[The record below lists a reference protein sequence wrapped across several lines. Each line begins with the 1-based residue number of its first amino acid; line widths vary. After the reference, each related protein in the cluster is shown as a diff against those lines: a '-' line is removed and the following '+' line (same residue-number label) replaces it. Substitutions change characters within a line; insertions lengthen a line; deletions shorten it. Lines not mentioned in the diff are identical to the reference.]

1 MRTRCIPERFPSA
14 RLVCVA
20 VFAVSLC
27 FGGGEAQAAEK
38 LPRVRGSVEVSLV
51 NVDVAVTGKD
61 GRPLEGLTAADFTV
75 LHGKKPVDITN
86 FREEKLARAA
96 TPAPAPDP
104 APREPE
110 AVLLAAPPA
119 RRHVVLFVDHL
130 ALPDKR
136 EREQVFGSLKSL
148 VRRTVRP
155 GDGVMV
161 VVWRRGVRTAWP
173 YTDDVARIERALDL
187 AAEGTIRLGRE
198 SQNDLDQFAATEAFQ
213 TWAGEPADTSLSRS
227 LSVEEAFNELK
238 GKASAVMGLVST
250 MAGLEGKKVLVLAS
264 RSFSRRPGVEFSG
277 HRVETGRLLNE
288 VAARANAAGVT
299 IHALYAAAWQA
310 DLPNVA
316 DSRFQ
321 PPSIGGGGRA
331 GASGSDARLED
342 LAGLETLSGRTG
354 GVLVGTTMESSLFA
368 DRVASDLDHW
378 YSIGYPVP
386 AGANASGRVSVRVK
400 RPGAKV
406 RTRRE
411 VVDRTPDERM
421 EDRILANL
429 FRSDLSG
436 GLPIGLEVQAARK
449 EEERYVRTALLRVPV
464 RHLVLRPEAG
474 AHHGTVSVHW
484 VVAEPTGEFAGVRRE
499 IHEVTLPAEAA
510 APDSKT
516 ELSLEL
522 RIESSGPEARI
533 SIGVRDEIGGETGF
547 GLIRPAA
554 R

>member
-1 MRTRCIPERFPSA
+1 MSTRCIPERFPSS

-20 VFAVSLC
+20 LAAAFLQV
-27 FGGGEAQAAEK
+27 GGGEARAAEK
-38 LPRVRGSVEVSLV
+38 LPRVRGSVELSLV

-61 GRPLEGLTAADFTV
+61 GRPVEGLTAADFTV

-86 FREEKLARAA
+86 FREEKLTRPAA
-96 TPAPAPDP
+96 PAPAPAP
-104 APREPE
+104 APHEPE
-110 AVLLAAPPA
+110 AVLPEAPPA

-130 ALPDKR
+130 ALPDRR

-161 VVWRRGVRTAWP
+161 VVWRRGVRAAWP
-173 YTDDVARIERALDL
+173 YTDDVARIEKALDL
-187 AAEGTIRLGRE
+187 AAEGTLRLGRE

-213 TWAGEPADTSLSRS
+213 AWAGEPPDTSLSRS

-277 HRVETGRLLNE
+277 HRVETGRLLDE

-310 DLPNVA
+310 DMPNVA

-321 PPSIGGGGRA
+321 PPSVGGGRA
-331 GASGSDARLED
+331 GASRGDVRLED

-386 AGANASGRVSVRVK
+386 AGASASARVAVRVN

-429 FRSDLSG
+429 FRADLSG
-436 GLPIGLEVQAARK
+436 GLPFGLEVQAARK

-474 AHHGTVSVHW
+474 VNHGTVSVHW
-484 VVAEPTGEFAGVRRE
+484 VVAEPTGEFAGAKKE
-499 IHEVTLPAEAA
+499 LHEVTLPPEAA
-510 APDSKT
+510 APDATT

-533 SIGVRDEIGGETGF
+533 SIGVRDEIGGEAGF
-547 GLIRPAA
+547 GLIRPGG

>member
-1 MRTRCIPERFPSA
+1 MRTRCIPERLPSA

-20 VFAVSLC
+20 LVAALLRA
-27 FGGGEAQAAEK
+27 GGGEAQAAER

-61 GRPLEGLTAADFTV
+61 GRPIEGLTAADFTV

-86 FREEKLARAA
+86 FREEKLTRPAA
-96 TPAPAPDP
+96 PAQAPAPGPVEP
-104 APREPE
+104 A
-110 AVLLAAPPA
+110 AVLPEAPPA

-161 VVWRRGVRTAWP
+161 VVWRRGVRAAWP
-173 YTDDVARIERALDL
+173 YTDDVARIEKALDL

-213 TWAGEPADTSLSRS
+213 AWAGEPPDTSLSRS

-277 HRVETGRLLNE
+277 HRVETGRLLDE

-310 DLPNVA
+310 DMPNVA

-321 PPSIGGGGRA
+321 PPSIGGGRA
-331 GASGSDARLED
+331 GASRGDARLED

-386 AGANASGRVSVRVK
+386 AGTSASARVSVRVN

-411 VVDRTPDERM
+411 VVERTPDERM

-429 FRSDLSG
+429 FRADLSG
-436 GLPIGLEVQAARK
+436 GLPFGLEVQAARK
-449 EEERYVRTALLRVPV
+449 EEERYVRTAVLRVPV
-464 RHLVLRPEAG
+464 RHLVLRPEGG

-484 VVAEPTGEFAGVRRE
+484 VVAEPSGDFAGVKKE
-499 IHEVTLPAEAA
+499 LHEVSLPPEAA
-510 APDSKT
+510 TPDAKT
-516 ELSLEL
+516 ELSLEV

-533 SIGVRDEIGGETGF
+533 SIGVRDEIGGEAGF